1 MKPPGGCSNDYESCT
16 TSADCC
22 NTGDQCINGRC
33 AGVTPEV
40 RGRGVVAP

>member
-22 NTGDQCINGRC
+22 NSGDQCINGRC
-33 AGVTPEV
+33 AGVTPK
-40 RGRGVVAP
+40 